1 MRTVRIPTIQAMVA
15 VGRTCEVCPLLASIG
30 IETHC
35 AGRIEG
41 LHERRKSGA
50 GGSRVNEANLVP
62 ACNWGN
68 TAVEDNAGKV
78 RDLLGDRLVVREGDP
93 DWERF
98 GRRGDR
104 ESTPE
109 T

>member
-1 MRTVRIPTIQAMVA
+1 MRTVRIPTIETMVA
-15 VGRTCEVCPLLASIG
+15 EGRSCEVCPLLASIG
-30 IETHC
+30 FETHC

-68 TAVEDNAGKV
+68 TAVEDHAGPV

-93 DWERF
+93 EWERL
-98 GRRGDR
+98 GRRADR

-109 T
+109 A